1 MIRTY
6 NQMHRIDKYSQHSS
20 IIWPVWL
27 NGWVFVYELSGCVF
41 ESSCSHLKIFTVK
54 NRKSEH
60 HHWIPHIQISLGIKF
75 PLKLTIL
82 IFLTRFAQKGFYG
95 LKQKKWTLHI
105 FYIILHIHIILVRD
119 FSSNWQLWFFG
130 SNLPKKVSPVK
141 NRKSGNH
148 HGVLHIW
155 IGLGTKFQLELIILS
170 FLTKFTQKDISSRK
184 QNKKSKDYKRIL
196 FV

>member
-41 ESSCSHLKIFTVK
+41 ESGCSHLKIFTVK

-184 QNKKSKDYKRIL
+184 QNKKSKDCKRIL